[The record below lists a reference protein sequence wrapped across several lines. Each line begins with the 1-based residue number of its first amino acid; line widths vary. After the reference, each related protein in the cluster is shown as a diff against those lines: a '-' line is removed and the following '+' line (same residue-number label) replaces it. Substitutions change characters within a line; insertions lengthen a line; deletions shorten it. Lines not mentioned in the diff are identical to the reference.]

1 MNTGTLKF
9 QFKNL
14 YTDNP
19 NHNHKLWRFGQD
31 FVNPKLG
38 VDHGSTISHGARGR
52 GVRNLSA
59 AATPTRPDQ
68 TRHPLSLFFFF
79 FLPTSPLSRHTPPR
93 RRRPRVLGL
102 GFLPRL
108 ANPLSPKASA
118 PIRRP
123 RVQFRALPSRIVRL
137 HRWNSHASE
146 IRILGETR
154 GEPGGHGGELEARPR
169 RWRELPRGSAALRGG
184 NPEGAGG
191 AAPAGAVPPPGVVP
205 RRRPQA
211 VARHGAS
218 AGARRHRG
226 GGAVVRAGADQATPF
241 HSVRGTQADPWG
253 RRGVVG
259 QSQVHAAY

>member
-1 MNTGTLKF
+1 M
-9 QFKNL
+9 
-14 YTDNP
+14 
-19 NHNHKLWRFGQD
+19 GQQSPM
-31 FVNPKLG
+31 VP
-38 VDHGSTISHGARGR
+38 VA
-52 GVRNLSA
+52 VVY
-59 AATPTRPDQ
+59 ATCPQPRPRPDPTRLG
-68 TRHPLSLFFFF
+68 TRFLIFFF

-154 GEPGGHGGELEARPR
+154 GEPGGHGGALEARPR
-169 RWRELPRGSAALRGG
+169 RW
-184 NPEGAGG
+184 
-191 AAPAGAVPPPGVVP
+191 
-205 RRRPQA
+205 RRPQA

>member
-1 MNTGTLKF
+1 M
-9 QFKNL
+9 
-14 YTDNP
+14 
-19 NHNHKLWRFGQD
+19 GQQSPM
-31 FVNPKLG
+31 VP
-38 VDHGSTISHGARGR
+38 VA
-52 GVRNLSA
+52 VVY
-59 AATPTRPDQ
+59 ATCPQPRPRPDPTRLG
-68 TRHPLSLFFFF
+68 TRFLIFFF

-169 RWRELPRGSAALRGG
+169 RWRELPRGPRSPGVNR
-184 NPEGAGG
+184 GAGG